1 VAEPQEHPADAPIGA
16 MGARPEP
23 GGPTTEQS
31 DHGSTAPDPPAR
43 VPGRL
48 LPAFSEAS
56 QTAQPTP
63 ETLADLGE
71 WELIRRLGAF
81 APPGQFADDAALL
94 PVGENGD
101 LVVNTDV
108 LVEGLHFSE
117 ATTEPAD
124 VGWRAAAANLSDL
137 AAMGCTKVVG
147 LTVGLVAPASTP
159 WCWVEG
165 VYGGLRQAL
174 DTYGGVLLGGDCSGG
189 AQRLLA
195 ITAIGRLG
203 GAPTATGQPGA
214 SPRSRPIRRG
224 DGRPGD
230 WLVCSGPHG
239 LSRLGLALLQ
249 GEFPGESAA
258 SVAPAQGAA
267 SAGALG
273 STPVPSP
280 AIPCASPGAPQGALL
295 DPGLRERAIAAHRRP
310 RPRFDAVRALIACQ
324 PGGLDW
330 RVGGCDSSDGLA
342 AAAAAIA
349 ASSGCGARL
358 VRTALPL
365 DPSMA
370 ALPQAEAWCL
380 GGGEDFELV
389 LALEPVWAV
398 ALIAALPGMT
408 RIGEL
413 VTGEAGALGWI
424 DGAPWSTGDGGSATS
439 SGYSHF
445 S

>member
-1 VAEPQEHPADAPIGA
+1 
-16 MGARPEP
+16 MGARPEH
-23 GGPTTEQS
+23 GGHTKEHS
-31 DHGSTAPDPPAR
+31 DHGSGAPKPPASER
-43 VPGRL
+43 GHPR
-48 LPAFSEAS
+48 PACSEGS
-56 QTAQPTP
+56 QAAQPPP

-71 WELIRRLGAF
+71 WELIRRLGTF
-81 APPGQFADDAALL
+81 APPGQFSDDAALL
-94 PVGENGD
+94 PAGETAG

-117 ATTEPAD
+117 TTTDPAD

-137 AAMGCTKVVG
+137 AAMGCTEVVG

-159 WCWVEG
+159 WCWVDG
-165 VYGGLRQAL
+165 VYGGLREAL

-203 GAPTATGQPGA
+203 GPPTATGQPGA
-214 SPRSRPIRRG
+214 SASSGPIRRG

-249 GEFPGESAA
+249 SEFPGESAA
-258 SVAPAQGAA
+258 SRAPSQDTTPAA
-267 SAGALG
+267 AGALG
-273 STPVPSP
+273 STPIPSP
-280 AIPCASPGAPQGALL
+280 ALPTASPGAPLGARL

-310 RPRFDAVRALIACQ
+310 VPRFDAVRALIACQ
-324 PGGLDW
+324 PGGLGW

-349 ASSGCGARL
+349 ASSGCRARL
-358 VRTALPL
+358 LRMALPL
-365 DPSMA
+365 DPAMA
-370 ALPQAEAWCL
+370 GLPQAEAWCL

-389 LALEPVWAV
+389 LALEPVWAE
-398 ALIAALPGMT
+398 ALIAALPGTT

-413 VTGEAGALGWI
+413 VSGEAGALGWS
-424 DGAPWSTGDGGSATS
+424 DGAPWSTGDGGTAS

>member
-1 VAEPQEHPADAPIGA
+1 VA
-16 MGARPEP
+16 
-23 GGPTTEQS
+23 
-31 DHGSTAPDPPAR
+31 DP
-43 VPGRL
+43 
-48 LPAFSEAS
+48 
-56 QTAQPTP
+56 P

-94 PVGENGD
+94 PGVGHGEQEGR

-137 AAMGCTKVVG
+137 AAMGCTEVVG
-147 LTVGLVAPASTP
+147 LTVGLVAPASTA
-159 WCWVEG
+159 WAWVEG
-165 VYGGLRQAL
+165 VYGGLREAL

-195 ITAIGRLG
+195 ITAIGRLV
-203 GAPTATGQPGA
+203 GAPTATDQPNPVA
-214 SPRSRPIRRG
+214 SCGPIRRG

-230 WLVCSGPHG
+230 WLVCTGPHG

-249 GEFPGESAA
+249 GEFLEE
-258 SVAPAQGAA
+258 SVA
-267 SAGALG
+267 SL
-273 STPVPSP
+273 
-280 AIPCASPGAPQGALL
+280 APLGALL
-295 DPGLRERAIAAHRRP
+295 DPSLRLRAITAHRRP
-310 RPRFDAVRALIACQ
+310 VPRFDAVRALIACR
-324 PGGLDW
+324 PDGLTW

-349 ASSGCGARL
+349 TSSSCGAHL
-358 VRTALPL
+358 ASTALPL
-365 DPSMA
+365 DRAMA
-370 ALPQAEAWCL
+370 GLPQAEAWCL

-389 LALEPVWAV
+389 LALEPAWAE
-398 ALIAALPGMT
+398 ALIAALPGAT

-413 VTGEAGALGWI
+413 VGGKAGRLGWA
-424 DGAPWSTGDGGSATS
+424 DGAPWPRGEAVGQSNP
-439 SGYSHF
+439 GYRHF